1 MATDRPDD
9 LEKRVAH
16 IEQCIRELCL
26 VLSDRDPKLWE
37 YMQKLINT
45 LPNDNNPE
53 HAQKD
58 SQ

>member
-1 MATDRPDD
+1 MAPDQFD
-9 LEKRVAH
+9 NLEKRVAH

-45 LPNDNNPE
+45 LPADDNADN
-53 HAQKD
+53 AQKD
-58 SQ
+58 AQ